1 MLLGFTKYMTVS
13 GFTKMSI
20 VINFFGQVKDKSVP
34 SMKLLINEDK
44 NDSNLQKVNNFIMPF
59 NFSHSIL

>member
-1 MLLGFTKYMTVS
+1 MLLGFTKYVTVS

-20 VINFFGQVKDKSVP
+20 VINFFGQIKDKSVP
-34 SMKLLINEDK
+34 SMKLNEDK